1 LRHHLFGTDTLP
13 QTDTIMRRPG
23 TDSLEPPSDSEEGTQ
38 PMPLARETAV
48 KPPSALAPHELAG
61 LVARAVEGD
70 VAAFERLIGHH
81 QAKVYT
87 FAFAF
92 TGSPDLAEDLAQEAL
107 VKVYRSLG
115 SFRFQSAFST
125 WLYSIVKNT
134 YLDAM
139 KSRAGRER
147 ALEDPLTDHEVAGLR
162 EAATA
167 EERLLQKETRRALF
181 RALRQVP
188 LTYRAVVTMAD
199 VQGLGYDEIAVALS
213 VPLGTV
219 KSRLK
224 RGRDALKLALFRQRE
239 EEP

>member
-1 LRHHLFGTDTLP
+1 MAP
-13 QTDTIMRRPG
+13 PG
-23 TDSLEPPSDSEEGTQ
+23 TKPKPHSSHPVTMPVMQQGKPMAP
-38 PMPLARETAV
+38 PMP
-48 KPPSALAPHELAG
+48 PHELAG
-61 LVARAVEGD
+61 LVERAREGD
-70 VAAFERLIGHH
+70 VAAFERLIACY
-81 QAKVYT
+81 QPKVYT

-92 TGSPDLAEDLAQEAL
+92 TGSPDVAQDLAQDAL
-107 VKVYRSLG
+107 VKVYKSLG

-134 YLDAM
+134 YLDAV

-147 ALEDPLTDHEVAGLR
+147 ALEEPLTERDVAELH

-167 EERLLQKETRRALF
+167 EERLLAKESRRTLL

-188 LTYRAVVTMAD
+188 VAYRSVVALAD
-199 VQGLGYDEIAVALS
+199 VQGLGYEEIAGALG
-213 VPLGTV
+213 VPVGTV

-224 RGRDALKLALFRQRE
+224 RGRDALKDALYRQRVQ